1 MTQSP
6 SSPTPSSGS
15 CDSTASD
22 TVDAFVDVIVD
33 ATDLACPLPLLK
45 AKLALN
51 QLNSGQTVKVMAT
64 DAGSVRDFHSF
75 AELSGTIMRSFH
87 EVENTFI
94 YVLQKP

>member
-6 SSPTPSSGS
+6 SSPTPSSES
-15 CDSTASD
+15 IDTPASD
-22 TVDAFVDVIVD
+22 TVDALVDVIVD

-51 QLNSGQTVKVMAT
+51 QLGSGETVKVMAT

-75 AELSGTIMRSFH
+75 AELSGTIMRSFQ
-87 EVENTFI
+87 EMENTFI